1 MHKLHRNMKAVSLKV
16 DEQYEFKGW
25 LITIQNWY
33 GTDQLQGFAVPTKYS
48 HILDIDNYMFC
59 NEIAKENGIVQHID
73 ETGEIYYEDSDF
85 DWIVAE
91 PDDAIVRLATKFDTK
106 SASML
111 LDYFVRSILQIVN
124 PPKNNYEREMGY
136 KLYDDTKYI
145 VLKQVKKRTEAP
157 KVSKR
162 KSGFY
167 NLAWASMVKLRDG
180 KCTECGS
187 VYDLHAHHIKQY
199 KSYPDLRYDVNNG
212 ITLCAV
218 CHREHHKTNGR

>member
-1 MHKLHRNMKAVSLKV
+1 MKTVNLRV

-25 LITIQNWY
+25 LITIQNWFSS
-33 GTDQLQGFAVPTKYS
+33 DDLKGFAVPTKYA
-48 HILDIDNYMFC
+48 HILNIDNHEESE
-59 NEIAKENGIVQHID
+59 EIAKANGIVEHVD
-73 ETGEIYYEDSDF
+73 EDGEYYYEDPDF
-85 DWIVAE
+85 QWIVAL
-91 PDDAIVRLATKFDTK
+91 PDDAIVILATRHNTK
-106 SASML
+106 SPSMI
-111 LDYFVRSILQIVN
+111 LDFIVRYILQITN
-124 PPKNNYEREMGY
+124 PPQNSYERAWGY

-145 VLKQVKKRTEAP
+145 VLKQVKKKSEAP

-187 VYDLHAHHIKQY
+187 VYDLHAHHVKQY
-199 KSYPDLRYDVNNG
+199 KSHPDLRYDVNNG

-218 CHREHHKTNGR
+218 CHREHHKSNGR